1 MLNREDSSY
10 VAVQIINEASF
21 VREHLVEAIQ
31 NIRYEVTRPSILYKP
46 KLSRDGNQYCFL
58 LGDNIIEGCAG
69 FGDTPELA
77 AQDFDKN
84 WRVK

>member
-46 KLSRDGNQYCFL
+46 KLSRDGNQ
-58 LGDNIIEGCAG
+58 
-69 FGDTPELA
+69 
-77 AQDFDKN
+77 
-84 WRVK
+84 